1 MKKYRVEF
9 NTTGFYSGQ
18 GIFEV
23 LDETA
28 EVEAENANEA
38 IELCIDY
45 FVDNDINA
53 YGGTYDLDA
62 PEYIYDDNGN
72 KDVDAIREQY
82 NNYAWI
88 AQEITVNE
96 HGEIEFGEIEYRE
109 D

>member
-23 LDETA
+23 LDETE

-45 FVDNDINA
+45 LVDSDINA
-53 YGGTYDLDA
+53 YGGTYDFDA

-72 KDVDAIREQY
+72 IDVDTIREQY

-88 AQEITVNE
+88 AQEITIDE
-96 HGEIEFGEIEYRE
+96 HGETVFGEIEYRE
-109 D
+109 Y